1 MMTVPFYIEWSRN
14 AFLIRWN
21 LSGDLKKVRGL
32 AMQISES
39 QACQVEGTARIE
51 ALRQIHAH
59 DTGGTAKS

>member
-1 MMTVPFYIEWSRN
+1 MMTVPLCIEWSRN

-39 QACQVEGTARIE
+39 QAFQAEGKARLE
-51 ALRQIHAH
+51 ALRQVHAH